1 MNILLEVNKTLLLK
15 KTVEVNKIFQS
26 IVETTK
32 KEFGNRVNINCQLI
46 IDNLIVLCQFSI
58 VNCLRISPNSSSLY
72 SSFFKYR

>member
-32 KEFGNRVNINCQLI
+32 KEFGNSVNINCQLI
-46 IDNLIVLCQFSI
+46 I
-58 VNCLRISPNSSSLY
+58 
-72 SSFFKYR
+72 